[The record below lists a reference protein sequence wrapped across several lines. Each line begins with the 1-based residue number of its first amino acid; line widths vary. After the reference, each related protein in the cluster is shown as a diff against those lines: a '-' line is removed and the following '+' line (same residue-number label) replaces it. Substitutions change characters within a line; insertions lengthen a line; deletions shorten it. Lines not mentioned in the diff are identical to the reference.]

1 MTRFVARL
9 LFVGTLTAWSG
20 PVLAETA
27 QAVPPEDLTAV
38 PAQAESGDAKAQSQL
53 GTYYSEGPPES
64 QDFASSRRRPAAVRT
79 AVRTAPALG
88 AGEGSSLTLAPA
100 EVLVADARAATSTA
114 ASRPLARAAIN
125 EP

>member
-64 QDFASSRRRPAAVRT
+64 QDFAKARHWFQKAADQGD
-79 AVRTAPALG
+79 AVAQYRLKAARQG
-88 AGEGSSLTLAPA
+88 QE
-100 EVLVADARAATSTA
+100 DAQV
-114 ASRPLARAAIN
+114 N
-125 EP
+125 VG